1 VIAIVANAALNF
13 GTAISWS
20 ILMILIVAAAFA
32 ALRFKI
38 DILWVV
44 LAGAVISIFIL

>member
-1 VIAIVANAALNF
+1 MAVAISF

-20 ILMILIVAAAFA
+20 LAMILILAGAFA

-44 LAGAVISIFIL
+44 LAGAAISIFVL

>member
-1 VIAIVANAALNF
+1 VLIA
-13 GTAISWS
+13 
-20 ILMILIVAAAFA
+20 AAAFA

-44 LAGAVISIFIL
+44 LAGAAVAIFVL

>member
-1 VIAIVANAALNF
+1 MAV
-13 GTAISWS
+13 SWS
-20 ILMILIVAAAFA
+20 IPPGLIAVAAFA

-44 LAGAVISIFIL
+44 LAGAAVATVVL

>member
-1 VIAIVANAALNF
+1 LLWRRPAP
-13 GTAISWS
+13 S
-20 ILMILIVAAAFA
+20 FA

-44 LAGAVISIFIL
+44 LAGAAVSVFVL